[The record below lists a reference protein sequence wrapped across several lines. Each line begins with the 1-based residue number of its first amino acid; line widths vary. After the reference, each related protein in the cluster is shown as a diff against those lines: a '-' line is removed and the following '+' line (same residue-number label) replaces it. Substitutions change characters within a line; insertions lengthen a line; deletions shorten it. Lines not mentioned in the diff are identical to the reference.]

1 MCVTTAAAWQKHR
14 ATVGTHQP
22 PHAYSRYPL
31 IDSSR
36 GLFMLRNLIAASFVA
51 ALSTSPLAFAQNA
64 PPGAPEQARP
74 QGAGEHQQACAERYA
89 HTVARLAYLE
99 ARLELTADQHPLWD
113 RWRDAVISGVDQQRA
128 LCRQSPFRSGGHP
141 TIVERQAYF
150 AQITAA
156 RAQALQRAQPPL
168 EALYQ
173 VLTPEQR
180 EVLDRPM
187 SGHRRHHDRD
197 DWPHGRRH
205 ESD

>member
-1 MCVTTAAAWQKHR
+1 
-14 ATVGTHQP
+14 
-22 PHAYSRYPL
+22 
-31 IDSSR
+31 
-36 GLFMLRNLIAASFVA
+36 MLRNLIAASFVA

-64 PPGAPEQARP
+64 PPGAPAQARP
-74 QGAGEHQQACAERYA
+74 QREAQGADEHQQACTERYA
-89 HTVARLAYLE
+89 HIVARLAYLE
-99 ARLELTADQHPLWD
+99 ARLELTAEQHPLWD
-113 RWRDAVISGVDQQRA
+113 RWRDAVISGADQQRA
-128 LCRQSPFRSGGHP
+128 LCRQSPFRGGHP

-156 RAQALQRAQPPL
+156 RAQALQRAQPAL

-173 VLTPEQR
+173 VLNPEQR

-187 SGHRRHHDRD
+187 NGHRHHHDRD